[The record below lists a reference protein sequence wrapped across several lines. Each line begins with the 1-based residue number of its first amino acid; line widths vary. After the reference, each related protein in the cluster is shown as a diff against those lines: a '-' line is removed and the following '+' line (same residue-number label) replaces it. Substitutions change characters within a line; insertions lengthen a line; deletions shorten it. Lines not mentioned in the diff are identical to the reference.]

1 MNVGNDDSSADPDDQ
16 ELTRGLPELMTV
28 SEVAELVRVSKMTIY
43 RMIYKGEL
51 PAISVGKSY
60 RIPVAAVRRLTQS
73 RGDSST

>member
-1 MNVGNDDSSADPDDQ
+1 
-16 ELTRGLPELMTV
+16 MTV

-73 RGDSST
+73 QGDSST